1 MNEAH
6 RKSISRRSFLF
17 GTAALGAGLT
27 VGVYLTN
34 RRGDNVVATPEQ
46 VPGEV
51 GIDWNPEA
59 FVRVGT
65 DNTVT
70 VLSKHTEMGQGIY
83 TGLATLVAEELDAS
97 WDQMRVEGAP
107 ANNEVYGNLAFGEQF
122 TGASTSLDYSFDQ
135 LRQCGA
141 AARSM
146 LVSAAAS
153 LWNVPADEVSVSEG
167 VVHHDQSD
175 RSATFGHLAESAA
188 QQPVPERVT
197 LKVPEQYRLIGSEL
211 PRIDVRKKTTG
222 AAEFTQDI
230 SLLDMLVAVVAHPPR
245 IGATLGSF
253 NVNIAKDKKGVVDV
267 VAIPSG
273 VAVIA
278 KDFWTATKARDLLQI
293 EWDESKA
300 ITLSSSDI
308 LAEFE
313 ELADKE
319 GIIARD
325 EGSAADALQNADT
338 VIEGEF
344 RFPFLS
350 HSAMEPL
357 NCVVQLSDDG
367 CEIWNAA
374 QQQTRDQADA
384 AKILGLAPEK
394 VKVNMLLAGGAFGRR
409 ASKDYTAEAVQVA
422 KASGLKVP
430 IKLMWTREDDML
442 AGQYRPLNYH
452 RLRAGLDGDGKLIAW
467 HHRLVGQSIAAQEE
481 PAWIVDGVDNMSVHG
496 ASDWLYNV
504 PNIRVETH
512 SPDYPIP
519 VLWYRGTGGTHTVY
533 AVETFMDELAAAA
546 GRDSLDFRR
555 DMLGDNPRMLHV
567 LELAAEKAN
576 WGSVT
581 EPGRGRGI
589 SMCEQRGTYLAQVAE
604 VSVRSDNSFSV
615 DRVVTAVDCG
625 RAINPDIVRAQM
637 EGGTGFGL
645 SSTIGD
651 EITFKNGFVQQ
662 SNFDKYRLLR
672 IDQMPDVDV
681 HIVPSSETPTGIG
694 ELVPMVIGAAVAN
707 GLSAV
712 TGRRYRKLPIR
723 LSA

>member
-1 MNEAH
+1 VNKAY
-6 RKSISRRSFLF
+6 RKNISRRSFLY

-34 RRGDNVVATPEQ
+34 RRGDTRVATPAQ
-46 VPGEV
+46 VADEV
-51 GIDWNPEA
+51 GFKWDPQA
-59 FVRVGT
+59 FVRIGT
-65 DNTVT
+65 DDSVT
-70 VLSKHTEMGQGIY
+70 VICKQTEMGQGIY
-83 TGLATLVAEELDAS
+83 NGMATLVAEELDAS
-97 WDQMRVEGAP
+97 WNQMQVEGAP
-107 ANNEVYGNLAFGEQF
+107 ANNELYRNLTFGEQF
-122 TGASTSLDYSFDQ
+122 TGASASLQDSFDQ
-135 LRQCGA
+135 LRECGA

-153 LWNVPADEVSVSEG
+153 LWNVPIDEVMVSEG
-167 VVHHDQSD
+167 VIRHNQSD
-175 RSATFGHLAESAA
+175 RLASFGDLAESASR
-188 QQPVPERVT
+188 QPVPDRVT
-197 LKVPEQYRLIGSEL
+197 LKVPEHYRLMGNEL
-211 PRIDVRKKTTG
+211 PRIDVPEKTTG

-230 SLLDMLVAVVAHPPR
+230 KLLDMLVAVVAHPPR

-253 NVNIAKDKKGVVDV
+253 NANIAKDRKGVVDV

-278 KDFWTATKARDLLQI
+278 KDFWTATNARDLLQV

-300 ITLSSSDI
+300 ITLSSAEM

-313 ELADKE
+313 VLAAKE

-325 EGSAADALQNADT
+325 EGSAIDALQDADT

-357 NCVVQLSDDG
+357 NCVVQFSDDG
-367 CEIWNAA
+367 CEIWNSA

-384 AKILGLAPEK
+384 AKILGLAPEQ

-409 ASKDYTAEAVQVA
+409 ACKDYTVEAVHVA

-452 RLRAGLDGDGKLIAW
+452 WLRAGLDGDGKLIAW

-496 ASDWLYNV
+496 ASDWLYSV

-512 SPDYPIP
+512 SPNYPIP

-555 DMLGDNPRMLHV
+555 SMLGNNPRMLNV
-567 LELAAEKAN
+567 LELAAGKAN
-576 WGSVT
+576 WGST
-581 EPGRGRGI
+581 LESGRGRGI
-589 SMCEQRGTYLAQVAE
+589 SMCEQRGTYIAQVAE
-604 VSVRSDNSFSV
+604 VSVDSDNSFSV
-615 DRVVTAVDCG
+615 DRVVTAIDCG
-625 RAINPDIVRAQM
+625 LAINPDVVRAQM

-651 EITFKNGFVQQ
+651 EITFKDGFVEQ

-681 HIVPSSETPTGIG
+681 HIVPSSEIPTGIG
-694 ELVPMVIGAAVAN
+694 ELAPMVIGAAVAN
-707 GLSAV
+707 ALSAA
-712 TGRRYRKLPIR
+712 TGRRYRELPIKV
-723 LSA
+723 A